1 MEAIALS
8 LNIVYI
14 ARSTNSAIKIRIFVK
29 VENSIGKPYVN
40 IRVIKATMKIINMY
54 DPIITINIAMNNLKY
69 ILNPISLIIKKIS
82 LKSNALII
90 ELFFI
95 IFTELIL
102 HRNIPIKSNIKS
114 IKNNWNVNVSYN
126 GNSHINAIIAG
137 RKYMKVTINSFIPFI
152 RNFRLSFIGD
162 IFSEI
167 FIVPFKLSFIIWYEY
182 PSIRSNGMINIQ
194 NKQINIGILSMTS
207 LMNSL
212 WVIYTG
218 IMILIMY
225 NTLSI
230 IIDFLLLFVYSVASF
245 KMSKIILNYLLNLK

>member
-14 ARSTNSAIKIRIFVK
+14 ARSTNSTIEIRIFVK
-29 VENSIGKPYVN
+29 VENSTGKPYVN
-40 IRVIKATMKIINMY
+40 IRVIKATVNIISMY
-54 DPIITINIAMNNLKY
+54 DPIIIINIAMNNLKY

-95 IFTELIL
+95 MFTELIL

-137 RKYMKVTINSFIPFI
+137 RKYMKFTINSFIPFI
-152 RNFRLSFIGD
+152 RNFRLSFIGG

-167 FIVPFKLSFIIWYEY
+167 FIVPFKLSSIIWYEY
-182 PSIRSNGMINIQ
+182 PSIRSNVMINIQ
-194 NKQINIGILSMTS
+194 NKHITIGILSII
-207 LMNSL
+207 LFINSL
-212 WVIYTG
+212 
-218 IMILIMY
+218 
-225 NTLSI
+225 
-230 IIDFLLLFVYSVASF
+230 
-245 KMSKIILNYLLNLK
+245 

>member
-114 IKNNWNVNVSYN
+114 IKNN
-126 GNSHINAIIAG
+126 
-137 RKYMKVTINSFIPFI
+137 
-152 RNFRLSFIGD
+152 
-162 IFSEI
+162 
-167 FIVPFKLSFIIWYEY
+167 
-182 PSIRSNGMINIQ
+182 
-194 NKQINIGILSMTS
+194 
-207 LMNSL
+207 
-212 WVIYTG
+212 
-218 IMILIMY
+218 
-225 NTLSI
+225 
-230 IIDFLLLFVYSVASF
+230 
-245 KMSKIILNYLLNLK
+245 